1 MTGTRLSGRIAL
13 ITGASSGLG
22 AHFARLYAA
31 EGAAVVIGARRVERV
46 AALADEINAAGGQ
59 NGGRALA
66 VTLDVNDEASIIAAF
81 DAAEAAIGVP
91 DVVVANAG
99 IVVPGRALDVPAEGI
114 RSVIETNYTG
124 VFLTAREGA
133 RRMIAAGSKASEK
146 GRVILLGSITSHMTG
161 QGDATYAASKLAVQ
175 HLGRQLAQEWA
186 RLGISVNTI
195 QPGYIT
201 TEIAGDWFD
210 TEGGKAQIATWPRR
224 RLTDITA
231 LDEPMVFFA
240 SDASRQVTGAHLTVD
255 DGQSL

>member
-1 MTGTRLSGRIAL
+1 MTGNRLAGRIAL

-22 AHFARLYAA
+22 EHFARLYAS

-46 AALADEINAAGGQ
+46 AALADEINAGG
-59 NGGRALA
+59 GKALA
-66 VTLDVNDEASIIAAF
+66 VALDVTDEASIIAAF

-99 IVVPGRALDVPAEGI
+99 IVVPGRAIDVPAEGI
-114 RSVIETNYTG
+114 RSVVDTNFTG
-124 VFLTAREGA
+124 VYLTAREGA
-133 RRMIAAGSKASEK
+133 RRMIKAGSKASEK
-146 GRVILLGSITSHMTG
+146 GRVILIGSITSHMTG
-161 QGDATYAASKLAVQ
+161 QGDASYAATKLAVQ

-195 QPGYIT
+195 QPGYIS

-210 TEGGKAQIATWPRR
+210 TEGGKAQINTWPRR
-224 RLTDITA
+224 RLTEITA

-240 SDASRQVTGAHLTVD
+240 SDAARQVTGSHITVD